1 MRRAGDAARLVSRLG
16 VGAVGVLAL
25 AACQV
30 NLATTVNVAENGS
43 GAITVVASA
52 DAAALRAAPELADS
66 LNTDDLTTAGWGVNV
81 QNPSAEGG
89 LSVTLRRSFSTVDEA
104 TMFLAQ
110 LSGENGPLREL
121 SLVRF
126 GGANDSTYE
135 FVGKAG
141 LPQGLSG
148 FADAE
153 ALAAIGG
160 APFTDSL
167 AAQGGSLADKL
178 SMSLTI
184 TMPGEPLST
193 NGATTPRADD
203 DLTTTFSW
211 SVPADQSE
219 VSLAA
224 STRNR
229 DVAAIVTGYLAW
241 MLLVAMILFVAAAV
255 IYVAT
260 VVFRRSQATPDS

>member
-1 MRRAGDAARLVSRLG
+1 MRRAGDAARLVARL
-16 VGAVGVLAL
+16 AVGTFGAL
-25 AACQV
+25 SSAACQV

-43 GAITVVASA
+43 GAITIVASA
-52 DAAALRAAPELADS
+52 DAAVLRSAPELVDS
-66 LNTDDLTTAGWGVNV
+66 LSTDDLTTAGWGVDV
-81 QNPSAEGG
+81 QNPNAEGG

-110 LSGENGPLREL
+110 LSGANGPLREL

-160 APFTDSL
+160 SPFADSL

-178 SMSLTI
+178 SMSLTV

-203 DLTTTFSW
+203 DLTSTFSW

-219 VSLAA
+219 LSLAA
-224 STRNR
+224 STRDR
-229 DVAAIVTGYLAW
+229 DVSAIVTGYLARV
-241 MLLVAMILFVAAAV
+241 LLAAMILFVAAAV

-260 VVFRRSQATPDS
+260 VVFRRSPAAPGS